1 MQGAEI
7 RDIALAQAGQVKI
20 DWARAYMPLLNEIR
34 SRFERERPFAG
45 MKIAIS
51 IHLEAKTAYLAH
63 VLRAGGAQV
72 YCTGCNPLS
81 TQDEIAAA
89 LAQAGFPVYAV
100 HGADQAQ
107 YQHHLACV
115 LSCEPDLILD
125 DGGDLLHLLS
135 TTHAHLGKRV
145 IGGTEETTT
154 GVLRMRQMDQK
165 GTLPFPMIAVN
176 DAECKHLFD
185 NRYGT
190 GQSTM
195 DALMRNTNLVVAGK
209 QFVIAGYG
217 WCSRGIAMRAKG
229 LGARVIVTEVN
240 PVRALEAMLDGFEVM
255 QMDDAAP
262 RGDVFIT
269 ATGCKDVIVKRHL
282 LKMKDGVLLC
292 NAGHF
297 DVEINKDDL
306 TALAQR
312 VYERRP
318 NVTAYQLPDGRTLNL
333 LAQGRLV
340 NIAAGDGHPVE
351 IMDMSFAVQALSL
364 AYLAKEGK
372 QLERRVY
379 AVPEAIDQQVAH
391 MKVDATGMA
400 IDTLTREQAE
410 YLGRKA

>member
-1 MQGAEI
+1 MQQGQI
-7 RDIALAQAGQVKI
+7 RDIELAQAGQVKI
-20 DWARAYMPLLNEIR
+20 DWARAYMPLLNALYT
-34 SRFERERPFAG
+34 RFEREQPFAG
-45 MKIAIS
+45 RRIAIS

-63 VLRAGGAQV
+63 VLRAGGAEV

-89 LAQAGFPVYAV
+89 LSQAGFPVFAV
-100 HGADQAQ
+100 HGADQTQ
-107 YQHHLACV
+107 YQQHLECV

-135 TTHAHLGKRV
+135 TTHSHLGRRV

-165 GTLPFPMIAVN
+165 GVLPFPMIAVN

-209 QFVIAGYG
+209 QFVVAGYG

-229 LGARVIVTEVN
+229 LGARVIVTEIN

-255 QMDDAAP
+255 RMDEAAP
-262 RGDVFIT
+262 QGDVFIT

-282 LKMKDGVLLC
+282 DKMKDGVLLC

-306 TALAQR
+306 CALASR

-318 NVTAYQLPDGRTLNL
+318 NVTAYELPGGRTLHL

-372 QLERRVY
+372 NLRAQVY
-379 AVPEAIDQQVAH
+379 AVPEAIDRQVAH
-391 MKVDATGMA
+391 MKVKATGMG
-400 IDTLTREQAE
+400 IDTLTQEQAA